1 MSEAF
6 DFSNYEFYRLNNLI
20 LKYQRFTAPGCED
33 LWIWKMCQ
41 RLNSIE
47 KKKNNFKNEFLQTIF
62 FTSKKLYFISK
73 SYQVEDIIIY
83 TNIIF

>member
-1 MSEAF
+1 MNLKNVSKTK
-6 DFSNYEFYRLNNLI
+6 FYW
-20 LKYQRFTAPGCED
+20 E
-33 LWIWKMCQ
+33 
-41 RLNSIE
+41 
-47 KKKNNFKNEFLQTIF
+47 KKNNFKNEFLQTIF